1 MYKVWIK
8 RNFREIW
15 SIGEGTYKIVVERL
29 YGIVVA
35 HFRMHKESS
44 EQTRNEWVTVG
55 TVSAGKKIRHR
66 RIFCTGKTSEI
77 RRAESFCLW
86 KLLPTIAQ
94 SFIVRFSWFLVR
106 SKAIVCVQMLCI
118 ASVRFGHSFIFIGNW
133 VQICTF
139 CLQHEIGELRGYN
152 GFVYPP
158 DQLLHHSKGPDL
170 SCFCTDHVA
179 SCCSRRGFCFSL
191 SSQFLLVFFVMY
203 NVDNKELLQIFS
215 QRVAVAAEVCLI
227 CKFLT

>member
-35 HFRMHKESS
+35 RFRMHKESS
-44 EQTRNEWVTVG
+44 ETNKKWVSKGRN
-55 TVSAGKKIRHR
+55 
-66 RIFCTGKTSEI
+66 
-77 RRAESFCLW
+77 SFCKQKDLAPPN
-86 KLLPTIAQ
+86 LFACGNYFLQSITR
-94 SFIVRFSWFLVR
+94 SFIVRFAWFLVC

-139 CLQHEIGELRGYN
+139 CLQHEIRGLRGYK
-152 GFVYPP
+152 GLVCLP
-158 DQLLHHSKGPDL
+158 DSLLHHIQGPDP

-179 SCCSRRGFCFSL
+179 SCCSRTIMPKFC
-191 SSQFLLVFFVMY
+191 
-203 NVDNKELLQIFS
+203 
-215 QRVAVAAEVCLI
+215 
-227 CKFLT
+227 

>member
-1 MYKVWIK
+1 MHEIAFERTRNQVK
-8 RNFREIW
+8 R
-15 SIGEGTYKIVVERL
+15 
-29 YGIVVA
+29 
-35 HFRMHKESS
+35 
-44 EQTRNEWVTVG
+44 TRNEWVKVG
-55 TVSAGKKIRHR
+55 SASASKKIRR
-66 RIFCTGKTSEI
+66 CRIFCTGKTSEI

-86 KLLPTIAQ
+86 KLLPTITQ

-139 CLQHEIGELRGYN
+139 CLQHEIRGLRGYK
-152 GFVYPP
+152 GLVCPADP
-158 DQLLHHSKGPDL
+158 LLHHNQAPDL